1 MNTVIFA
8 EGTEGSA
15 STWRIEAAPADR
27 RRVGTIKQ
35 REGGFYVSPGG
46 PAADLITGL
55 RPGPYRDLYEA
66 MDATAFKTGGAC
78 EKARS

>member
-1 MNTVIFA
+1 MKTVIFA
-8 EGTEGSA
+8 DQGDA
-15 STWRIEAAPADR
+15 SMWGIEVAPPDR
-27 RRVGTIKQ
+27 RRVGTIEQ
-35 REGGFYVSPGG
+35 REDGFYVSPDG

-66 MDATAFKTGGAC
+66 MDATVFVTGGAC

>member
-8 EGTEGSA
+8 EGGSS
-15 STWRIEAAPADR
+15 STWGIEAALPDR
-27 RRVGTIKQ
+27 RRVGTIEQ
-35 REGGFYVSPGG
+35 CEDGFYVSPEG

-55 RPGPYRDLYEA
+55 RPGPYRDLYET

-78 EKARS
+78 EKART

>member
-8 EGTEGSA
+8 EEGNLA
-15 STWRIEAAPADR
+15 TWGIEAAPDR
-27 RRVGTIKQ
+27 RRVGTIEQ
-35 REGGFYVSPGG
+35 REIGFYVSPEG
-46 PAADLITGL
+46 PAADLITGI

-66 MDATAFKTGGAC
+66 MDAIAFTTGGAC